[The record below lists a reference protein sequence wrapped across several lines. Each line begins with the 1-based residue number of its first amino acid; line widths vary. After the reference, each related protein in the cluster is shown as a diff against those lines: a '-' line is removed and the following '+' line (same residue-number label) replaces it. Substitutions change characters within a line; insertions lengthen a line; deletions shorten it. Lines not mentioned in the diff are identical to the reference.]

1 MRTLEAYFGRRLFV
15 RHGPKM
21 TVTAE
26 AHIFASGLR
35 RGFRQIEEACV
46 LFQSQRDVLLKAPST
61 LTMRWLLDAPA
72 AFRATRPAF
81 EVQIASVWMDV
92 DTVDFFSESYDCAI
106 LLGAGKFG
114 EATQCEAVR
123 RMVIPVCSR
132 ATATVARTNPA
143 ACELIHPSPDR
154 RDWRRWLKGS
164 GHDLE
169 VDITRGQVFDMLE
182 RGSRRRLRATA
193 FRSAISRCAR
203 RPSTRSSSCCRSRPP
218 SIRGRVLPRVAGRFS
233 QSRAGARTARVSG
246 KPAAAP
252 DVSGHPL
259 QRRAKPQRPVTRRRG
274 RQRDGTTARRRPQ
287 WQRSPPKRACA
298 HTVTPARKPAGRR

>member
-1 MRTLEAYFGRRLFV
+1 MLF
-15 RHGPKM
+15 R
-21 TVTAE
+21 
-26 AHIFASGLR
+26 
-35 RGFRQIEEACV
+35 
-46 LFQSQRDVLLKAPST
+46 SQRDVLRLKAPST
-61 LTMRWLLDAPA
+61 LTMRWLLDALA

-114 EATQCEAVR
+114 EATQCVKLFDEWL
-123 RMVIPVCSR
+123 IPVCSR

-164 GHDLE
+164 GHDLD

-182 RGSRRRLRATA
+182 QGIAAAIAGHAS
-193 FRSAISRCAR
+193 RSAISRCVR

-218 SIRGRVLPRVAGRFS
+218 SIRGTRTTSSGRKTR
-233 QSRAGARTARVSG
+233 QGHAGARPTRVPG
-246 KPAAAP
+246 VPDAAP
-252 DVSGHPL
+252 DVPGIRFNGPG
-259 QRRAKPQRPVTRRRG
+259 QGP
-274 RQRDGTTARRRPQ
+274 
-287 WQRSPPKRACA
+287 
-298 HTVTPARKPAGRR
+298 